1 MTLPVAEEDVRVLRI
16 TRLSDVTMKSAAA
29 MVVALE
35 RTVAVP
41 RGPKTVCEPIPPNAP
56 ARSAALP
63 LCSKTTIIRKKQIIM
78 CRAVK
83 RYNMAALIIATGYAD
98 ANYPMQD

>member
-1 MTLPVAEEDVRVLRI
+1 
-16 TRLSDVTMKSAAA
+16 
-29 MVVALE
+29 
-35 RTVAVP
+35 
-41 RGPKTVCEPIPPNAP
+41 
-56 ARSAALP
+56 LP